1 MMRGMMLAVL
11 MGLVS
16 GYASAADNDS
26 AIGNE
31 TPTADQAQDKAEADT
46 TDEAKPE
53 EPFKVPAGYQPK
65 KRGKK
70 MVYCKKAI
78 ESGTRFS
85 QEKCYSE
92 ETLRAM
98 EDERAQDQVTLDQS
112 RKVCGT
118 AESCSAN

>member
-1 MMRGMMLAVL
+1 MRGMMLAIL
-11 MGLVS
+11 MAAVAG
-16 GYASAADNDS
+16 SAFAWDNDS

-31 TPTADQAQDKAEADT
+31 TPTADQAQDKAKADT
-46 TDEAKPE
+46 TDEAEPE

-70 MVYCKKAI
+70 MVYCKKAM

-92 ETLRAM
+92 DQLRAL
-98 EDERAQDQVTLDQS
+98 EAEQEQEQVTLDQN
-112 RKVCGT
+112 RKVCAT
-118 AESCSAN
+118 VESCGAN

>member
-1 MMRGMMLAVL
+1 MRGMMLAIL
-11 MGLVS
+11 LAFFAG
-16 GYASAADNDS
+16 AAIGSDSDS

-31 TPTADQAQDKAEADT
+31 TPTAEQAKDKAVTETT
-46 TDEAKPE
+46 TDAKPE

-70 MVYCKKAI
+70 MVYCKKAM

-92 ETLRAM
+92 EQLRAQ
-98 EDERAQDQVTLDQS
+98 EAEREQDQVTLDQS
-112 RKVCGT
+112 RKVC
-118 AESCSAN
+118 ANPESCGAN

>member
-1 MMRGMMLAVL
+1 MRGMMLAVL

-16 GYASAADNDS
+16 GFAFAADNDS

-70 MVYCKKAI
+70 MVYCKKAM

-92 ETLRAM
+92 EQLQAM
-98 EDERAQDQVTLDQS
+98 EGERDQDQVTLDQS

>member
-16 GYASAADNDS
+16 GYAFAADNDS

>member
-1 MMRGMMLAVL
+1 MMRGMVLAVL

-16 GYASAADNDS
+16 GYAFAADNDS

>member
-1 MMRGMMLAVL
+1 MRGMMLAVL

-16 GYASAADNDS
+16 GFAVAANNDS

-53 EPFKVPAGYQPK
+53 EPFKVPAGYQAK

-70 MVYCKKAI
+70 MVYCKKAM

-98 EDERAQDQVTLDQS
+98 EAERDQDQVTLDQS

>member
-1 MMRGMMLAVL
+1 MRGMMLAVL

-16 GYASAADNDS
+16 GFAVAADNDS

-70 MVYCKKAI
+70 MVYCKKAM

-98 EDERAQDQVTLDQS
+98 EEEREQDQVTFDQS
-112 RKVCGT
+112 RKVCGSV
-118 AESCSAN
+118 ESCGTN

>member
-11 MGLVS
+11 MAFLAGTAFA
-16 GYASAADNDS
+16 GGCDS

-31 TPTADQAQDKAEADT
+31 TPTANQAQDKAKSKAV
-46 TDEAKPE
+46 DEAKPE
-53 EPFKVPAGYQPK
+53 EPFKVPAGYQVK
-65 KRGKK
+65 QRGKK
-70 MVYCKKAI
+70 TVYCKKAM

-98 EDERAQDQVTLDQS
+98 ESAREAEQTNFDQS
-112 RKVCGT
+112 RKVC
-118 AESCSAN
+118 ANPESCGAN